1 MGCDGLG
8 VSDSSPTP
16 VAAGAG
22 CLRPKRDG
30 RLGPIAQAFWS
41 SAVAGA
47 SCIGDRVMKK
57 VLVVL
62 LLVWLVLPVA
72 VHARPPTD
80 VKGNFVYVPAIV
92 GLR

>member
-1 MGCDGLG
+1 
-8 VSDSSPTP
+8 
-16 VAAGAG
+16 
-22 CLRPKRDG
+22 
-30 RLGPIAQAFWS
+30 
-41 SAVAGA
+41 
-47 SCIGDRVMKK
+47 MKK